1 MTPKVFRFENQGGGV
16 QIELDMERTRLLVY
30 ESSGVQRKII
40 SNILDT
46 AGYLPHMVASGE
58 EALAEAAS
66 GEYSIFISS
75 LEHSDIS
82 GLELFWRIKADP
94 QTRNMFTIAV
104 TAHDDK
110 RAFVEALDSGAD
122 DFLRKPVAEPE
133 LKARLRVANRTVQLQ
148 NDLLNLALTDVLTGI
163 ANRRAF
169 MDRLNAEVAR
179 AIRHSTAL
187 CVAMVD
193 IDHFKKVNDTYGHAT
208 GDIVIKTI
216 AETLSDGLREV
227 DTVGRLGGEEFAT
240 ILPDSRL
247 EDGMKTCDRLRQSIE
262 DCVMQTEEDAA
273 LQVTA
278 SLGLVE
284 YARSDQSADTL
295 LSLADEALY
304 KSKEGGRNRV
314 TAS

>member
-1 MTPKVFRFENQGGGV
+1 M
-16 QIELDMERTRLLVY
+16 QIEQNMARTRLLVY

-40 SNILDT
+40 SNILDN
-46 AGYLPHMVASGE
+46 AGYLPHLATSGE

-66 GEYSIFISS
+66 GDYSVFISS

-82 GLELFWRIKADP
+82 GLELFWRIKSDE
-94 QTRNMFTIAV
+94 QTRNIFTIAV

-148 NDLLNLALTDVLTGI
+148 QNLLNLALTDALTGI
-163 ANRRAF
+163 PNRRAF

-179 AIRHSTAL
+179 AVRHSSAL

-208 GDIVIKTI
+208 GDIVIKAI
-216 AETLSDGLREV
+216 AETLSSGLREV
-227 DTVGRLGGEEFAT
+227 DTVGRLGGEEFA
-240 ILPDSRL
+240 IMLPDCKR
-247 EDGMKTCDRLRQSIE
+247 EDAMKTCDRLRQSIE
-262 DCVMQTEEDAA
+262 DCVMQTEEGKP

-278 SLGLVE
+278 SMGLVE
-284 YARSDQSADTL
+284 FAKSDQTADML

-304 KSKEGGRNRV
+304 TSKESGRNRV
-314 TAS
+314 TSA